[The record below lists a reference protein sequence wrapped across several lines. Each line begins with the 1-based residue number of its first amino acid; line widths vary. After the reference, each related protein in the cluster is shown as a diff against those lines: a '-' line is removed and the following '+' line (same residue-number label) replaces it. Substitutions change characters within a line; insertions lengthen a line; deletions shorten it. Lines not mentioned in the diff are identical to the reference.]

1 MYHRINLAR
10 LSLFTNLFN
19 IRGRASKYEYH
30 AIVTAFLF
38 YLIFC
43 EFLVS
48 QLILIEGI
56 PELIRR
62 AYFYHTYV
70 IHAISLWFILAIF
83 TATIR
88 RLHDSNKSILWL
100 LIPIIAAPSSFVF
113 VIFSLPLAA
122 EQSEI
127 LKYLSTPYIGEFFTT
142 GHNSYKSEI
151 LNYLSTSYI
160 GAFLTTGY
168 NSYICL
174 GISLYIN
181 LVFLY
186 VIFGSDS
193 TDSSNRYGD
202 IPLEALVI
210 VEPEPNVFSEMEPYS
225 KERATYDFHSETYNA
240 QKDNND
246 PFNDE
251 LNRRAMEQHIYNQ
264 HLKNIRLQKELEE
277 TKAEL
282 ANKKLM
288 ESYYAEEEARKRNNP
303 YGY

>member
-56 PELIRR
+56 PELIRM

-127 LKYLSTPYIGEFFTT
+127 LKYLSTPYIGEF
-142 GHNSYKSEI
+142 
-151 LNYLSTSYI
+151 
-160 GAFLTTGY
+160 LTTGY

-225 KERATYDFHSETYNA
+225 KERATYDFNSETYNA

-264 HLKNIRLQKELEE
+264 HLKNIRLQQELEE

-282 ANKKLM
+282 ANKKRM
-288 ESYYAEEEARKRNNP
+288 EAYYAYEDARKRNNP